1 MCPLTRLSP
10 RGLVQVPAK
19 VRVVSTRSSSNSRR
33 QCYWSQHHH
42 ITGMKLLLLGQW
54 LTRTIGDI
62 PHRILPSGA
71 QEGGSLSQQTEG
83 QAAAFY
89 RMMMSSRSMF
99 CCVLIPHAHLMRLTP
114 TEMKVL
120 SDSFQGRSLTRP
132 QGAMALTYITQWRL
146 GGHSQPK
153 STDWTA
159 GTLSRTGLRSR
170 RMF

>member
-1 MCPLTRLSP
+1 MKANLRALCLYVCIKTRSAAPSHGDEVALSCVP
-10 RGLVQVPAK
+10 SHAIVTSRPALVQVPAK

-99 CCVLIPHAHLMRLTP
+99 CCVLIPHAHLM
-114 TEMKVL
+114 
-120 SDSFQGRSLTRP
+120 
-132 QGAMALTYITQWRL
+132 
-146 GGHSQPK
+146 
-153 STDWTA
+153 
-159 GTLSRTGLRSR
+159 
-170 RMF
+170 